1 MLQWKKSRGRQFV
14 FFQSHPGFAF
24 GNENVTKEFYDK
36 IMCKS
41 VGDALHMVVERGQR
55 WKCPT
60 YKEGVMTHPHS
71 QTLSL
76 GVAQDTTEE
85 SHLVCLSVRHTVYG
99 IEHSHDCRTEHAC
112 VRYIYLTLCC
122 WGLQYEAHLR

>member
-1 MLQWKKSRGRQFV
+1 M

-60 YKEGVMTHPHS
+60 YKEGITPHPHS
-71 QTLSL
+71 ILRHCTLPRR
-76 GVAQDTTEE
+76 QK
-85 SHLVCLSVRHTVYG
+85 RTVIMRASMQG
-99 IEHSHDCRTEHAC
+99 
-112 VRYIYLTLCC
+112 TLCMMMQC
-122 WGLQYEAHLR
+122 SHGCRSLCVMMHRSHGCRAECVHVLLICLMPCC